1 MEESDIK
8 EIIKMLKTSIKNDDW
23 DLVQDS
29 IDYMNEFLEDVEE
42 EEEE

>member
-8 EIIKMLKTSIKNDDW
+8 EIIKMLRSSIKNDDW
-23 DLVQDS
+23 DLVQES
-29 IDYMNEFLEDVEE
+29 IDYMNDFLEDTEE